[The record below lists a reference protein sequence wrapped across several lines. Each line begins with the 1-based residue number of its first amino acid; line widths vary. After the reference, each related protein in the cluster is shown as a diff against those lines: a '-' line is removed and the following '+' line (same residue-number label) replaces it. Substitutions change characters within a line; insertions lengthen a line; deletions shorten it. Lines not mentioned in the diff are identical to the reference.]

1 MHTYLLKDID
11 EDTWSLFKAACAY
24 HKESAKD
31 FFLEA
36 INLAV
41 GEFVR
46 SDFYKEIVKIH
57 SEKEVDHL

>member
-1 MHTYLLKDID
+1 MHTYLIKDID
-11 EDTWSLFKAACAY
+11 EETWALFKAACAY

-46 SDFYKEIVKIH
+46 TDFFGEIFKTRA
-57 SEKEVDHL
+57 EKDGD